1 MLILQRT
8 VKERGGKLKERKKER
23 KKSRGGGGGGGTLTS
38 SRKDWAEFYGC
49 IK

>member
-8 VKERGGKLKERKKER
+8 V
-23 KKSRGGGGGGGTLTS
+23 GGGGGRERERERERKKQNKKQVTLTS
-38 SRKDWAEFYGC
+38 SRKDWAEFYEC